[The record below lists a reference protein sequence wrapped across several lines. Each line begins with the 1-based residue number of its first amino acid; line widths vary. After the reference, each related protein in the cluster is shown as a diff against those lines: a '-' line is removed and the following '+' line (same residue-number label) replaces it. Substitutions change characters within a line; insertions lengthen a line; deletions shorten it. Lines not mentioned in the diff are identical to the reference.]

1 MEPAI
6 QAHSHK
12 RAISG
17 TKAIVIKRRK
27 TSSDPPA
34 IPWDRAALS
43 HVIDVLDKKALKEV
57 LLEATKTSAT
67 LRNALFTRRLARVIS
82 FGKQIGEAYEV
93 WNSIGEKQSTGQH
106 VDTDEVAADLIS
118 IVDDIIHKVE
128 EVGPFSTKLNA
139 VKAICSVAELL
150 TDHGDILN
158 VEEQDVRQMFS
169 DNDVLG
175 EAMISVIDMMRPVD
189 MVRLRGDIT
198 LLGRIVSL
206 QNAGAGLDVDLRM
219 DGVMELI
226 NEPDDGADEESAN
239 EDEGTDD
246 DDD

>member
-6 QAHSHK
+6 QARSHK
-12 RAISG
+12 RAVSG
-17 TKAIVIKRRK
+17 SDTIVNKRQK
-27 TSSDPPA
+27 TASHPPA
-34 IPWDRAALS
+34 IPYDRAALS
-43 HVIDVLDKKALKEV
+43 HVIDVLDKNALKEV

-82 FGKQIGEAYEV
+82 YGKQIGEAYEV
-93 WNSIGEKQSTGQH
+93 WNSIGEKRSTCQH
-106 VDTDEVAADLIS
+106 VDTDEVATDLVS
-118 IVDDIIHKVE
+118 IVDEIIHKV
-128 EVGPFSTKLNA
+128 
-139 VKAICSVAELL
+139 AE
-150 TDHGDILN
+150 
-158 VEEQDVRQMFS
+158 MFS

-175 EAMISVIDMMRPVD
+175 EAMISVISMMRPVD

-206 QNAGAGLDVDLRM
+206 QNAGASLDVDLRM

-239 EDEGTDD
+239 EDEGVDD
-246 DDD
+246 DDDQ

>member
-6 QAHSHK
+6 QARSHK
-12 RAISG
+12 RAVSG
-17 TKAIVIKRRK
+17 SETIVNKRQK
-27 TSSDPPA
+27 TASHLPY
-34 IPWDRAALS
+34 DRAALS

-57 LLEATKTSAT
+57 LLEASKTSAT
-67 LRNALFTRRLARVIS
+67 LRNALYTRRLGRVIS

-93 WNSIGEKQSTGQH
+93 WNSIGEKRSTCQH
-106 VDTDEVAADLIS
+106 VDADEVATDLVS
-118 IVDDIIHKVE
+118 IVDEIIHKVAV
-128 EVGPFSTKLNA
+128 VGPFSTKLNA

-158 VEEQDVRQMFS
+158 VEEQDVRQMIS

-175 EAMISVIDMMRPVD
+175 EAMLSVIDIMRPVD

-219 DGVMELI
+219 DEVMELI

-239 EDEGTDD
+239 EDEGVDD
-246 DDD
+246 DDDQ